1 MLMRTRSNPQ
11 KVFTRPLPATT
22 AAFWL
27 GTMGEPVFRGPKSQ
41 RRTSPATAW
50 LLPLIL
56 SLCFPLDLRGQASVS
71 SGRVPD
77 ADAASRQQSLPQ
89 RAATATEYVI
99 DAYDVLNVDVVD
111 VPQLSRDYRVA
122 PDGTITIPL
131 LASPIKAEGL
141 TLTRLSAA
149 ISDRLRAAELVS
161 QPHVVVSVKSSQAHA
176 VAVAGAVRTPQ
187 IYPVLGPTTLLD
199 VLSQAG
205 GLAPDAG
212 GTAIITRHDQASA
225 SSWLTGDSSALPA
238 DGTIKVN
245 LQKLLATGDPSLNTV
260 IYPGDKVTVQRAGVV
275 YVVGAVHRAGGFPM
289 SNGRGEMTVL
299 QAVALGEG
307 LKSTALQKKAMI
319 IRRGSQ
325 FPGGRKEIPVDLK
338 RILSG
343 HASDPRLEANDILFI
358 PDSASKRA
366 LHRGAEAAVQ
376 IATGVAIWGRY

>member
-1 MLMRTRSNPQ
+1 MRRQNNPQ
-11 KVFTRPLPATT
+11 KVCTQPLPATT

-27 GTMGEPVFRGPKSQ
+27 RTMGERAYRGFEPH
-41 RRTSPATAW
+41 RGTSPATVW
-50 LLPLIL
+50 LLLLIPP
-56 SLCFPLDLRGQASVS
+56 LCFPLDLCGQATVS
-71 SGRVPD
+71 TGKMRD
-77 ADAASRQQSLPQ
+77 AGAASRQQSLP
-89 RAATATEYVI
+89 RDAATATEYVI

-131 LASPIKAEGL
+131 LASPLKAEGL
-141 TLTRLSAA
+141 TLTQFSAV
-149 ISDRLRAAELVS
+149 ISSRLRAAELVS
-161 QPHVVVSVKSSQAHA
+161 QPNVVVSVKSSQRHA
-176 VAVAGAVRTPQ
+176 IAVAGAVRNPQ
-187 IYPVLGPTTLLD
+187 IFPVLGPTTLLD

-212 GTAIITRHDQASA
+212 GTAIITRHDQATA
-225 SSWLTGDSSALPA
+225 SSWLTGDSSALPVE
-238 DGTIKVN
+238 GTIKVN
-245 LQKLLATGDPSLNTV
+245 LQKLLATGDPALNPV

-289 SNGRGEMTVL
+289 SNGRDEMTVL

-307 LKSTALQKKAMI
+307 LKSTALQKRAMI

-343 HASDPRLEANDILFI
+343 HASDPGLEANDILFI